1 MEEPEVRARATG
13 SRGGTARR
21 THRASVDAG
30 AERPRATASPRR
42 KSAPEDSQKRQTR
55 RGVFFFPA
63 NARIFARVVGAMAS
77 SSREAMR
84 RLMSNPLLRHARTAI
99 EEAPPK
105 QIALSGPAG
114 FLGSRVLSSILDAHD
129 HRRARGLEPG
139 EVVLLSSSPGNLMS
153 RLIHQHGDKRMASV
167 RATRVDYYFQ
177 HDLDSWRDQLG
188 SLGMGGANAV
198 FVNLAAL
205 AGPRADRPDAMMAVN
220 YRAPLAAARACE
232 ALGFGHWIQSSTQA
246 VKAERAGQVPYSRWK
261 AMADYSLARLERLP
275 VSVCTLGLLYCKRD
289 GVVGQR
295 GDTLNMV
302 DLALLPIT
310 PIMGNGRA
318 PLQPLEVT
326 DAAARIAYLA
336 LTDPASRPVQ
346 ATTKNAL
353 KTSAAEETS
362 SAAADAE
369 GSSLPGWYERKCEQR
384 HDWARPKID
393 PGRQDTWR
401 AYDAVG
407 PETMT
412 LLKLMKTFAALNGRA
427 LHPVFVDYR
436 NFETVLNVASLGNL
450 NRQFV
455 SLLRSEQDAERP
467 IVGNPETFETLLGPN
482 AALFRMGDALY
493 EDDADRSEYGGAKD
507 ATRALGRNQRRIE
520 RRAFPALAALTWVWQ
535 NYRVIVP
542 GTNLALET
550 IGTYLFGKRFASDE
564 NWWWIRAGA
573 MTVLLTGIAAGSAH
587 AGAEVGKLY
596 AEFVAGGKWPPGVW
610 PPTG

>member
-1 MEEPEVRARATG
+1 MSGDEKFE
-13 SRGGTARR
+13 
-21 THRASVDAG
+21 
-30 AERPRATASPRR
+30 
-42 KSAPEDSQKRQTR
+42 
-55 RGVFFFPA
+55 
-63 NARIFARVVGAMAS
+63 MAS
-77 SSREAMR
+77 STRASREAMR
-84 RLMSNPLLRHARTAI
+84 RLMSNPLLRHARASI
-99 EEAPPK
+99 EKARPK

-129 HRRARGLEPG
+129 HRRALGVEPG

-153 RLIHQHGDKRMASV
+153 RLIAVHGHARMASV

-188 SLGMGGANAV
+188 SLGMGGSDAV

-232 ALGFGHWIQSSTQA
+232 ALEFGHWIQSSTQA

-275 VSVCTLGLLYCKRD
+275 VSVCTLGLLYCKRS
-289 GVVGQR
+289 GVVGQK

-318 PLQPLEVT
+318 PLQPLEVN

-336 LTDPASRPVQ
+336 LTEPGARPVQ
-346 ATTKNAL
+346 AT
-353 KTSAAEETS
+353 SAAVAAPSPRSTAIRARETS
-362 SAAADAE
+362 ETSDGTAPAAE
-369 GSSLPGWYERKCEQR
+369 GVPGGYERKCERR

-393 PGRQDTWR
+393 PRRQDTWR

-412 LLKLMKTFAALNGRA
+412 LLELMSTFATLNGRA

-467 IVGNPETFETLLGPN
+467 IVGNPETFEKLLGPD
-482 AALFRMGDALY
+482 AALFRMNDALY
-493 EDDADRSEYGGAKD
+493 EDDED
-507 ATRALGRNQRRIE
+507 ARRASRPARRDPKRIE
-520 RRAFPALAALTWVWQ
+520 RRAFPKLAALTWVWQ

-564 NWWWIRAGA
+564 NWWWIRTGA
-573 MTVLLTGIAAGSAH
+573 MTVLLTGIAAGSACV
-587 AGAEVGKLY
+587 GAEVGKLY
-596 AEFVAGGKWPPGVW
+596 ADVVAGGKWPPGFW
-610 PPTG
+610 PPAG

>member
-1 MEEPEVRARATG
+1 MAFST
-13 SRGGTARR
+13 
-21 THRASVDAG
+21 
-30 AERPRATASPRR
+30 
-42 KSAPEDSQKRQTR
+42 QT
-55 RGVFFFPA
+55 
-63 NARIFARVVGAMAS
+63 
-77 SSREAMR
+77 SREAMR
-84 RLMSNPLLRHARTAI
+84 RVLANPLLRHAKASI
-99 EEAPPK
+99 EEATPK

-129 HRRARGLEPG
+129 YRRAVGLEPG

-153 RLIHQHGDKRMASV
+153 RLINKHGHARMASV

-188 SLGMGGANAV
+188 SLGMGGSDAV

-275 VSVCTLGLLYCKRD
+275 VSVMTLGLLYCKNS
-289 GVVGQR
+289 GVVGQK

-318 PLQPLEVT
+318 PLQPLEVD

-336 LTDPASRPVQ
+336 LTEPTARPVQ
-346 ATTKNAL
+346 ATSFAAVASKE
-353 KTSAAEETS
+353 KRTSFSADDGRDAAPFFF
-362 SAAADAE
+362 AAAANE
-369 GSSLPGWYERKCEQR
+369 ENVGAKGAKGAKGATPPTFSSPSVPGWYEKKCEQR

-393 PGRQDTWR
+393 PGRQYTWR

-412 LLKLMKTFAALNGRA
+412 LLELMKTFAMLNGRT

-482 AALFRMGDALY
+482 ARLFRMRDALY
-493 EDDADRSEYGGAKD
+493 EDDDASEGKSGEP
-507 ATRALGRNQRRIE
+507 TRASRRSIKK
-520 RRAFPALAALTWVWQ
+520 RAFPVLPALEWVWT
-535 NYRVIVP
+535 NYRVIIP
-542 GTNLALET
+542 GTNLVLET

-564 NWWWIRAGA
+564 NWWWIRTGA
-573 MTVLLTGIAAGSAH
+573 MTVLLASIAAGSAH
-587 AGAEVGKLY
+587 AGAEFGKIY
-596 AEFVAGGKWPPGVW
+596 ADMVAAGKWPPGFW
-610 PPTG
+610 PPWPPPPPPN

>member
-1 MEEPEVRARATG
+1 MAFSAA
-13 SRGGTARR
+13 SR
-21 THRASVDAG
+21 D
-30 AERPRATASPRR
+30 
-42 KSAPEDSQKRQTR
+42 
-55 RGVFFFPA
+55 
-63 NARIFARVVGAMAS
+63 
-77 SSREAMR
+77 AMR
-84 RLMSNPLLRHARTAI
+84 RVMSNPLLQHALEVLRDAI
-99 EEAPPK
+99 PK

-129 HRRARGLEPG
+129 YRRSLGLEPG

-153 RLIHQHGDKRMASV
+153 RLISKHGYERMASV

-188 SLGMGGANAV
+188 SLGMGGPDAV

-232 ALGFGHWIQSSTQA
+232 ALEFGHWIQSSTQA

-275 VSVCTLGLLYCKRD
+275 VSVCTLGLLYCKNS
-289 GVVGQR
+289 GVVGQK

-318 PLQPLEVT
+318 PLQPLEVD
-326 DAAARIAYLA
+326 DAANRIAYLA
-336 LTDPASRPVQ
+336 LTEPTARPVQ
-346 ATTKNAL
+346 AIKQFDQSKQPVTQ
-353 KTSAAEETS
+353 SA
-362 SAAADAE
+362 D
-369 GSSLPGWYERKCEQR
+369 WYAKRCEQR
-384 HDWARPKID
+384 HDWARPKINQ
-393 PGRQDTWR
+393 GRQYTWR
-401 AYDAVG
+401 TYDAVG

-412 LLKLMKTFAALNGRA
+412 LLELMKTFAELNGRV
-427 LHPVFVDYR
+427 LNPVFVDYR

-467 IVGNPETFETLLGPN
+467 IVGNPDTFETLLGSDARLFKMRDGLVTN
-482 AALFRMGDALY
+482 ETAADLRTPGDM
-493 EDDADRSEYGGAKD
+493 RSGMNSETKE
-507 ATRALGRNQRRIE
+507 ATVETITIKKRH
-520 RRAFPALAALTWVWQ
+520 FPVLPFIGWIYT
-535 NYRVIVP
+535 NYRVIIP

-564 NWWWIRAGA
+564 NWWWIRTGA
-573 MTVLLTGIAAGSAH
+573 MTGVLSGIMFTSMH
-587 AGAEVGKLY
+587 AGAEFSKVY
-596 AEFVAGGKWPPGVW
+596 AEVGAHGKWPSGW
-610 PPTG
+610 PPFG

>member
-1 MEEPEVRARATG
+1 MSFST
-13 SRGGTARR
+13 
-21 THRASVDAG
+21 
-30 AERPRATASPRR
+30 
-42 KSAPEDSQKRQTR
+42 SA
-55 RGVFFFPA
+55 
-63 NARIFARVVGAMAS
+63 
-77 SSREAMR
+77 SREAMR
-84 RLMSNPLLRHARTAI
+84 RVLSNPLLRHARSSI
-99 EEAPPK
+99 EEATAK

-129 HRRARGLEPG
+129 YRRSRGLEPG

-153 RLIHQHGDKRMASV
+153 RLIAKHGHARMASV

-188 SLGMGGANAV
+188 SLGMGGSDAV

-275 VSVCTLGLLYCKRD
+275 VSVCTLGLLYCKNS
-289 GVVGQR
+289 GVVGNEE
-295 GDTLNMV
+295 TLNMV

-310 PIMGNGRA
+310 PIMGGAAER
-318 PLQPLEVT
+318 PSTLRGGQPRLRGSRRGAHGT
-326 DAAARIAYLA
+326 HPAAA
-336 LTDPASRPVQ
+336 
-346 ATTKNAL
+346 
-353 KTSAAEETS
+353 AAP
-362 SAAADAE
+362 
-369 GSSLPGWYERKCEQR
+369 PGGKRN
-384 HDWARPKID
+384 DWARPKID
-393 PGRQDTWR
+393 PGRQYTWR

-412 LLKLMKTFAALNGRA
+412 LLELMRTFAVLNGRV

-467 IVGNPETFETLLGPN
+467 IVGNPETFETLLGPD
-482 AALFRMGDALY
+482 ARLFRMRDALY
-493 EDDADRSEYGGAKD
+493 EDDEGA
-507 ATRALGRNQRRIE
+507 TPQTSRRGKEI
-520 RRAFPALAALTWVWQ
+520 RKRAFPLGAALEWVWT

-564 NWWWIRAGA
+564 NWWWIRTGA
-573 MTVLLTGIAAGSAH
+573 MTVLLTGIAAGSAY
-587 AGAEVGKLY
+587 AGAEFGKLY
-596 AEFVAGGKWPPGVW
+596 ADAVAGGKWPPGFW
-610 PPTG
+610 PPMG

>member
-1 MEEPEVRARATG
+1 MAFST
-13 SRGGTARR
+13 
-21 THRASVDAG
+21 
-30 AERPRATASPRR
+30 
-42 KSAPEDSQKRQTR
+42 QT
-55 RGVFFFPA
+55 
-63 NARIFARVVGAMAS
+63 
-77 SSREAMR
+77 SREAMR
-84 RLMSNPLLRHARTAI
+84 RVLANPLLRHAKASI
-99 EEAPPK
+99 EEATPK

-129 HRRARGLEPG
+129 HRRAVGLEPG

-153 RLIHQHGDKRMASV
+153 RLINKHGHARMASV

-188 SLGMGGANAV
+188 SLGMGGSDAV

-275 VSVCTLGLLYCKRD
+275 VSVMTLGLLYCKNS
-289 GVVGQR
+289 GVVGQK

-318 PLQPLEVT
+318 PLQPLEVD

-336 LTDPASRPVQ
+336 LTEPTARPVQ
-346 ATTKNAL
+346 ATSFATVASKRA
-353 KTSAAEETS
+353 SADTRENSTPQTPS
-362 SAAADAE
+362 SAA
-369 GSSLPGWYERKCEQR
+369 SVPGWYEKKCEQR

-393 PGRQDTWR
+393 PGRQYTWR
-401 AYDAVG
+401 TYDAVG

-412 LLKLMKTFAALNGRA
+412 LLDLMKTFAMLNGRT

-482 AALFRMGDALY
+482 AKLFRMRDALY
-493 EDDADRSEYGGAKD
+493 EEDEISSSGSEPPRAGNKARSIKK
-507 ATRALGRNQRRIE
+507 
-520 RRAFPALAALTWVWQ
+520 RAFPVLPALEWVWT
-535 NYRVIVP
+535 NYRVIIP
-542 GTNLALET
+542 GTNLVLET

-564 NWWWIRAGA
+564 NWWWIRTGA
-573 MTVLLTGIAAGSAH
+573 MTVLLGGIAAGSAH
-587 AGAEVGKLY
+587 AGAEFGKLY
-596 AEFVAGGKWPPGVW
+596 ADMVGAGKWPPGFW
-610 PPTG
+610 PPWPPPPD

>member
-1 MEEPEVRARATG
+1 MAFST
-13 SRGGTARR
+13 
-21 THRASVDAG
+21 
-30 AERPRATASPRR
+30 
-42 KSAPEDSQKRQTR
+42 SA
-55 RGVFFFPA
+55 
-63 NARIFARVVGAMAS
+63 
-77 SSREAMR
+77 SREAMR
-84 RLMSNPLLRHARTAI
+84 RVLSNPLLRHARSSI
-99 EEAPPK
+99 EEATAK

-129 HRRARGLEPG
+129 YRRSRGLEPG

-153 RLIHQHGDKRMASV
+153 RLIAKHGHARMASV

-188 SLGMGGANAV
+188 SLGMGGSDAV

-275 VSVCTLGLLYCKRD
+275 VSVCTLGLLYCKNS

-295 GDTLNMV
+295 GDVLNMV

-318 PLQPLEVT
+318 PLQPLEVE
-326 DAAARIAYLA
+326 DAAARIAFLA
-336 LTDPASRPVQ
+336 LTEPTARPVQ
-346 ATTKNAL
+346 ATSAAARREKIDFLA
-353 KTSAAEETS
+353 SAAETS
-362 SAAADAE
+362 EVPGRFPGGSRELPGTPTAA
-369 GSSLPGWYERKCEQR
+369 GPGWYEKKCAQR

-393 PGRQDTWR
+393 PGRQYTWR

-412 LLKLMKTFAALNGRA
+412 LLELMRTFAVLNGRV

-467 IVGNPETFETLLGPN
+467 IVGNPETFETLLGPD
-482 AALFRMGDALY
+482 ARLFRMRDALY
-493 EDDADRSEYGGAKD
+493 EDDEGA
-507 ATRALGRNQRRIE
+507 TPQTSRRGKKI
-520 RRAFPALAALTWVWQ
+520 RKRAFPLGPALEWVWT

-542 GTNLALET
+542 GTKLALET
-550 IGTYLFGKRFASDE
+550 IGTYLFGKRFASDR
-564 NWWWIRAGA
+564 NWWWIRTGA
-573 MTVLLTGIAAGSAH
+573 MTVLLSGIAAGSAH
-587 AGAEVGKLY
+587 AGAEFGKLY
-596 AEFVAGGKWPPGVW
+596 ADAVAGGKWPPGFW

>member
-1 MEEPEVRARATG
+1 MAHHAFTTQ
-13 SRGGTARR
+13 TAR
-21 THRASVDAG
+21 DA
-30 AERPRATASPRR
+30 
-42 KSAPEDSQKRQTR
+42 TR
-55 RGVFFFPA
+55 RV
-63 NARIFARVVGAMAS
+63 
-77 SSREAMR
+77 
-84 RLMSNPLLRHARTAI
+84 LSNPLLAHAKDAVR
-99 EEAPPK
+99 EATPK

-129 HRRARGLEPG
+129 YRRSRGLEPG

-153 RLIHQHGDKRMASV
+153 RLIHTHGTRRMASV

-188 SLGMGGANAV
+188 SLGMGGPNAV

-261 AMADYSLARLERLP
+261 AMADYSLARLPRLP
-275 VSVCTLGLLYCKRD
+275 VSVFTLGLLYCRNS
-289 GVVGQR
+289 GVVGQK

-318 PLQPLEVT
+318 PLQPLEVE

-336 LTDPASRPVQ
+336 LTEPTARPVQ
-346 ATTKNAL
+346 APETRSG
-353 KTSAAEETS
+353 SATPN
-362 SAAADAE
+362 
-369 GSSLPGWYERKCEQR
+369 LPGVPSTIPSPTASSPSGSTNDDGPSADWYEKKCERR
-384 HDWARPKID
+384 HDWSRPKIL
-393 PGRQDTWR
+393 PGREYAWR

-412 LLKLMKTFAALNGRA
+412 LLELMETFAALNGRK
-427 LHPVFVDYR
+427 LYPVFVDYR
-436 NFETVLNVASLGNL
+436 NFEHVLNVASLGNL

-467 IVGNPETFETLLGPN
+467 IVGNPKTFETLLGPD
-482 AALFRMGDALY
+482 ARLFRMRDASIIL
-493 EDDADRSEYGGAKD
+493 D
-507 ATRALGRNQRRIE
+507 ATTGEKKTVAITK
-520 RRAFPALAALTWVWQ
+520 RAFPVLPALEWVWN
-535 NYRVIVP
+535 NYRVVIP

-550 IGTYLFGKRFASDE
+550 VGTYFFGKRFASDE
-564 NWWWIRAGA
+564 NWWWIRTATMTGFLAGIGVA
-573 MTVLLTGIAAGSAH
+573 SAH
-587 AGAEVGKLY
+587 VGAEFGRLY
-596 AEFVAGGKWPPGVW
+596 AEITQSGIWPPRW

>member
-1 MEEPEVRARATG
+1 MAFST
-13 SRGGTARR
+13 
-21 THRASVDAG
+21 
-30 AERPRATASPRR
+30 
-42 KSAPEDSQKRQTR
+42 QT
-55 RGVFFFPA
+55 
-63 NARIFARVVGAMAS
+63 
-77 SSREAMR
+77 SREVMR
-84 RLMSNPLLRHARTAI
+84 RVLANPLLRHAKASI
-99 EEAPPK
+99 EEATPK

-129 HRRARGLEPG
+129 HRRAVGLEPG

-153 RLIHQHGDKRMASV
+153 RLINKHGHARMASV

-188 SLGMGGANAV
+188 SLGMGGSDAV

-275 VSVCTLGLLYCKRD
+275 VSVMTLGLLYCKNS
-289 GVVGQR
+289 GVVGQK

-318 PLQPLEVT
+318 PLQPLEVD

-336 LTDPASRPVQ
+336 LTEPTARPVQ
-346 ATTKNAL
+346 ATSFATVASKRA
-353 KTSAAEETS
+353 SADTRENSTPQTPS
-362 SAAADAE
+362 SAA
-369 GSSLPGWYERKCEQR
+369 SVPGWYEKKCEQR
-384 HDWARPKID
+384 HDWARPKIE
-393 PGRQDTWR
+393 PGRQYTWR
-401 AYDAVG
+401 TYDAVG

-412 LLKLMKTFAALNGRA
+412 LVGPDEDVRDAQRPERYIPSSSITETLKPCSTSR
-427 LHPVFVDYR
+427 R
-436 NFETVLNVASLGNL
+436 LGNL

-482 AALFRMGDALY
+482 AKLFRMRDALY
-493 EDDADRSEYGGAKD
+493 EEDEISVFWFR
-507 ATRALGRNQRRIE
+507 T
-520 RRAFPALAALTWVWQ
+520 AA
-535 NYRVIVP
+535 R
-542 GTNLALET
+542 G
-550 IGTYLFGKRFASDE
+550 
-564 NWWWIRAGA
+564 
-573 MTVLLTGIAAGSAH
+573 
-587 AGAEVGKLY
+587 
-596 AEFVAGGKWPPGVW
+596 
-610 PPTG
+610 